1 MKSVN
6 YTAKILSDGHLSI
19 PQEIRQELDLSVNTL
34 VKVTLKIDTRRE
46 KAIKAFGAWSD
57 RTDIKNG
64 IEYTEKIRSEWDER
78 KED

>member
-64 IEYTEKIRSEWDER
+64 IEYTEKIRSEWNER

>member
-1 MKSVN
+1 MKAVN
-6 YTAKILSDGHLSI
+6 YTAKILSDGHLSL

>member
-1 MKSVN
+1 MKAVN
-6 YTAKILSDGHLSI
+6 YTAKILSDGHLSL
-19 PQEIRQELDLSVNTL
+19 PQEIRQELDLSVNTR

>member
-1 MKSVN
+1 MKAVN
-6 YTAKILSDGHLSI
+6 YTAKILSDGHLSL

-34 VKVTLKIDTRRE
+34 VKVTLKIDTHRE

>member
-1 MKSVN
+1 MKAVN
-6 YTAKILSDGHLSI
+6 YTAKILSDGHLSL
-19 PQEIRQELDLSVNTL
+19 PQEIRQELDLAVNTM
-34 VKVTLKIDTRRE
+34 VNVTLKIDTRRE